1 MYIDIDLRGIIY
13 LTFSGILGIV
23 FFFDGFRLWR
33 RKRLVENIPTSKIR
47 SMAMGLVELYG
58 EAEPYFILIK
68 APLTGEDCVFYKYL
82 VERYETKGKNSVWV
96 TVVNNASYHN
106 PFYLNDDTGKVLI
119 NLQSVEL
126 HMDEPDFT
134 FETGPCGKEYPQP
147 LLSFLT
153 QNSIRYKTF
162 FGRFRM
168 RFKEWRIHRKDKI
181 YVLGSAQK
189 NENLA
194 SDFKLELYNRIEQL
208 KNSPAEIKKIDTDRD
223 GEVSMDEWGR
233 AVQNI
238 EMDLLEGLKNIER
251 PAETNVMIAQGQEEK
266 AFIISEESEKDL
278 VRSLSWKSSLKVF
291 GGAMLA
297 IASLVMLYFSVVKK
311 LNQ

>member
-1 MYIDIDLRGIIY
+1 MDRAVIYQIVFAIVGI
-13 LTFSGILGIV
+13 G
-23 FFFDGFRLWR
+23 FFFDGFRIWR
-33 RKRLVENIPTSKIR
+33 RKRLIENIPTSKIR

-82 VERYETKGKNSVWV
+82 VERYETKGKNSEWV

-119 NLQSVEL
+119 NLQHVEL

-134 FETGPCGKEYPQP
+134 FETGPCGQEYPQP

-153 QNSIRYKTF
+153 QNSIRYKSF
-162 FGRFRM
+162 FGRYRM

-208 KNSPAEIKKIDTDRD
+208 KNSPAEIKKIDKNQD
-223 GEVSMDEWGR
+223 GEISMDEWGR

-238 EMDLLEGLKNIER
+238 EMDLLEELKNIER
-251 PAETNVMIAQGQEEK
+251 PAETNVVIARGQEERV
-266 AFIISEESEKDL
+266 FIISEKSEKDL
-278 VRSLSWKSSLKVF
+278 ARSLFSRAVPEIIV
-291 GGAMLA
+291 GALLS
-297 IASLVMLYFSVVKK
+297 IVCLTFLYF
-311 LNQ
+311 LLIN

>member
-1 MYIDIDLRGIIY
+1 MDRAVIYQIVFAIVGI
-13 LTFSGILGIV
+13 G

-33 RKRLVENIPTSKIR
+33 RKRLIENIPTSKIR

-82 VERYETKGKNSVWV
+82 VERYESRGKSSSWV
-96 TVVNNASYHN
+96 TVVNNTSYHN

-119 NLQSVEL
+119 NLQHVEL
-126 HMDEPDFT
+126 HMAEPDFT
-134 FETGPCGKEYPQP
+134 FETGPCGQEYPQP

-153 QNSIRYKTF
+153 QNSISYKSF
-162 FGRFRM
+162 FVRHRM

-181 YVLGSAQK
+181 YVLGSARK

-208 KNSPAEIKKIDTDRD
+208 KNSPAEIKKIDKNQD
-223 GEVSMDEWGR
+223 GEIGMDEWGR
-233 AVQNI
+233 AVQDI
-238 EMDLLEGLKNIER
+238 EMDLLEELKNIDK
-251 PAETNVMIAQGQEEK
+251 PLETNIVIARGQEEK
-266 AFIISEESEKDL
+266 VFIISEKSEKDL
-278 VRSLSWKSSLKVF
+278 TSFLFSRAIPEIIVGALLSIVCLSF
-291 GGAMLA
+291 
-297 IASLVMLYFSVVKK
+297 LYF
-311 LNQ
+311 LLIN